1 MTRTLL
7 IAALVLE
14 SCGDRVVG
22 SGAIASASAITSPT
36 STVQTT
42 KPPFSQQPLD
52 PPTYT
57 EWGIDRQG
65 PPDRP
70 YQFELYY
77 DGSASGFRIVDASG
91 RLVLQLPIAGSGI
104 FGPDTCM
111 VVVTGPGGKSQN
123 ATWRIIDEPTLQDVN
138 AHGASYHVEVDTIG
152 HGTITLPLVDTGCR
166 R

>member
-1 MTRTLL
+1 VTRTLV
-7 IAALVLE
+7 IAALLLA

-22 SGAIASASAITSPT
+22 SGASASAPAIASPT
-36 STVQTT
+36 PTVQVT
-42 KPPFSQQPLD
+42 KPPSSQPPL
-52 PPTYT
+52 PAPTYT
-57 EWGIDRQG
+57 KWGIDRQG

-77 DGSASGFRIVDASG
+77 DGAASGFRIVDAAG
-91 RLVLQLPIAGSGI
+91 RLILQLPIAGSGI

-111 VVVTGPGGKSQN
+111 VVTSPGGKSQN
-123 ATWRIIDEPTLQDVN
+123 ATWRIIDEATLQDLT

-152 HGTITLPLVDTGCR
+152 YGTITLPLVDTGCR